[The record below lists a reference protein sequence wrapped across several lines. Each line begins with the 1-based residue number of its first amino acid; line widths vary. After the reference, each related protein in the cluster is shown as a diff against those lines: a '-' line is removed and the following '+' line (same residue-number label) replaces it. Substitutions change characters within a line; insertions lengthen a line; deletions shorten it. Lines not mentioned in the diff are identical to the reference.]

1 MTEPPKISVTA
12 SNQEAA
18 AVLLTLYPRPELP
31 QRRGPGSPPATPMPL
46 TNQFRALTRTSI
58 SPHQSAQID
67 LMPGRYVVNAII
79 NDAASP
85 RPFALAGL
93 LSVTNRETSNRH
105 HTRTRPHRTHQQLLP
120 RKAHTDASPMRD
132 EVTQC

>member
-1 MTEPPKISVTA
+1 
-12 SNQEAA
+12 
-18 AVLLTLYPRPELP
+18 
-31 QRRGPGSPPATPMPL
+31 MPL

-93 LSVTNRETSNRH
+93 LSVTNRETWIFKLEEQPPTSASVRAQHLVLEIPSRPGFHFTGFTDRSLPPRAPRTNLPPFQYQIMGTNSLRMPPHHELNLPPTNR
-105 HTRTRPHRTHQQLLP
+105 
-120 RKAHTDASPMRD
+120 
-132 EVTQC
+132 